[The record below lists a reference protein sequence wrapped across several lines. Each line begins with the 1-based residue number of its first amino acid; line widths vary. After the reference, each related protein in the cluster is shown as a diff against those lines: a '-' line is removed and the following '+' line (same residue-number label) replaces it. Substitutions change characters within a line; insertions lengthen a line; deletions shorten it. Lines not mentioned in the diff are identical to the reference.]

1 MTDIQMTDHTETH
14 VMCDNQPGI
23 YCWHTKDNV
32 ATKTEQ
38 SVPVAVETTGSSD
51 DEEADVEAT
60 EQVAVELVEDDTT
73 VKATADSSLAAS
85 AVVGASIL
93 IGPILIGIG
102 IGALVRFVLK
112 D

>member
-1 MTDIQMTDHTETH
+1 MTDIQMADHTETH

-23 YCWHTKDNV
+23 YCWHAKDNV

-51 DEEADVEAT
+51 DEEADLEAT
-60 EQVAVELVEDDTT
+60 GQVAVELVEGDTT
-73 VKATADSSLAAS
+73 VKATADPSLGFGSWVAS
-85 AVVGASIL
+85 V
-93 IGPILIGIG
+93 LIGIG
-102 IGALVRFVLK
+102 IGAALVRFVLK